1 MLLFGKKKNTYSAL
15 ISTEQVTNTKD
26 KNLEQIFLI
35 LRQSFHVICLGSMKI
50 SVTKILCQVKRNKSP
65 TLFLS

>member
-1 MLLFGKKKNTYSAL
+1 MLLFGKKKTYSAL

-35 LRQSFHVICLGSMKI
+35 LRQSFHVICLESMKI
-50 SVTKILCQVKRNKSP
+50 SVTKTLCQVKRDKSP